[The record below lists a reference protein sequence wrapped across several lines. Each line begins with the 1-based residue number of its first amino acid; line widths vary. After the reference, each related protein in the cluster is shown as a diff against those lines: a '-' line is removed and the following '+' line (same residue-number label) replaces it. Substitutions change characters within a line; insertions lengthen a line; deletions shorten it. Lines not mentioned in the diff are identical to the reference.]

1 MLLNLSEVLRATLL
15 YRKFSSFTSF
25 RRTQSGKVGPMLS
38 VVPHLRSVV
47 DQDGAVILDIE
58 HDAMLTL
65 NSTGGYIWARLQQ
78 GRLIEEIISDLS
90 RDTGVDA
97 GIVERD
103 VHAFLEQ
110 LKSRHVLTEPER
122 ERSFNRFNRL
132 SRLP

>member
-1 MLLNLSEVLRATLL
+1 MLLNLSEVLRTTLL
-15 YRKFSSFTSF
+15 YRKFSPFTSL

-38 VVPHLRSVV
+38 SVPHLRSVV

-65 NSTGGYIWARLQQ
+65 NSTGGYIWARFQQ
-78 GRLIEEIISDLS
+78 GKLIEEIISDLS

-97 GIVERD
+97 AVVERD
-103 VHAFLEQ
+103 VYAFLEQ
-110 LKSRHVLTEPER
+110 LKSRHVLAEPER